1 MGTRRDK
8 GKRVANLIT
17 GKTGLITE
25 WEPRQGF
32 LTERP
37 YGFTLA
43 SDRSLARHAALVNAL
58 PPEGMHAVIRFDGG
72 MPGVHDAWITFRIDA
87 GLELL
92 AMHDKLRKED

>member
-8 GKRVANLIT
+8 GQRVARLIT

-25 WEPRQGF
+25 WDPRQGF

-43 SDRSLARHAALVNAL
+43 SDRSLARHAGLVKEL
-58 PPEGMHAVIRFDGG
+58 PLEGMHAVVRFDGD
-72 MPGVHDAWITFRIDA
+72 MPGVHDAWITFRIDT

-92 AMHDKLRKED
+92 AMHDRLRKGE